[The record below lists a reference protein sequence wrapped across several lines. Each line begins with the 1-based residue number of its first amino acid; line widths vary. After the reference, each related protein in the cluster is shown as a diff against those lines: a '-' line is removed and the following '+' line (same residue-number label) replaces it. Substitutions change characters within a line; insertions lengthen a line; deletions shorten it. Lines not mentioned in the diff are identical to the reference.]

1 MRLSITRLA
10 IVGAI
15 ASASISVSLASN
27 ASVFPW
33 QGLLGVDTPPS
44 DTAKSVIERIVE
56 SASHR

>member
-15 ASASISVSLASN
+15 ACASISVSLASN

-33 QGLLGVDTPPS
+33 QGLLRIDTPPS
-44 DTAKSVIERIVE
+44 DTARPVIERIVE
-56 SASHR
+56 SASHH